1 MSIEKVQT
9 KVRLKH
15 AIFSKTYIN
24 SVRIN
29 IFVVLFGVM
38 CFG

>member
-9 KVRLKH
+9 KVRLKD
-15 AIFSKTYIN
+15 AIFSKTYRN

-29 IFVVLFGVM
+29 ILVVLICVM